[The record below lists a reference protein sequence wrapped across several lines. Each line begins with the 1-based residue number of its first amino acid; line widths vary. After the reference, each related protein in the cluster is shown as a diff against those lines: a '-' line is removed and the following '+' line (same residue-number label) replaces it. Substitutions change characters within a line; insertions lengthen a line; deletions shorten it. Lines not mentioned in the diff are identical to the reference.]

1 MSSQSESSRATL
13 ADMLLD
19 AGKRAFDPSSDQG
32 AREDALGEFRRLIDG
47 NGSWDLLPA
56 LNALIKPNVAPPQL
70 QPELMNVLTR
80 IPLRPDGVR
89 GTLEFVFSV
98 HPSSNSKASD
108 EAATQKRGANITQE
122 ALAVATRILTAPPT
136 SVPPETWF
144 AAIAPQVF
152 HLLDGLEGPELS
164 KAAAQIIMLGILGRR
179 QFGAPGTPGWAY
191 FAEPLLRSI
200 NPSRDRLLDDGMG
213 SNDASEV
220 IDFTRDKVLVT
231 ADGLHR
237 SLARLSI
244 LINSTPYPAQTRRLL
259 DPIIPQLWAI
269 SSWPEPNAQ
278 CQERFIKPA
287 SSLLHTFFRIAASC
301 TSDDVSTFFLNL
313 LGRWLTRASEH
324 AKAESEVVTQV
335 VEQSDSD
342 QRLEELLEVTVLH
355 KLLEKIPK
363 KLIGR
368 IEQVLELVCRI
379 LDPGT
384 LATQPDDI
392 VAVGLSLLNLILTS
406 PVFRKSNL
414 KPQGVQVLEQGLDS
428 LGKQDRPEV
437 STTARNLLFLL
448 QYRDAAD
455 EGERDA
461 FIPTNSQIEDRNTY
475 KLAISPALDIQ
486 AVLVLLSSL
495 LQDSEDFINLRV
507 IKVFTQLANKHPKA
521 TVKEIL
527 EHYLDP
533 EEAASTDLRLR
544 FGEALLQVVER
555 LGETFAGDVARQ
567 TVETLLSIAGRRG
580 YRPKTEARQVRA
592 TRLREMKKK
601 DAEEAWGGEV
611 PDLGDE
617 VPEDEKERNDILAQ
631 IVEGWESRRGS
642 EDVRM
647 RSSALSILAGG
658 IETNVSGVGAELVS
672 ASVDLCIN
680 VLTLEPE
687 IGKGI
692 LRRAAVMLVLSF
704 VRALDKA
711 KQTGRRI
718 GFGLTD
724 QSREDITRVLKYVV
738 VMDNDGLVQQHARDV
753 IESLDS
759 WKIASVLPPEGMGQ
773 QSTGLERLSGLT
785 LSPGHLGSSLQGTRT
800 RPRIEEI
807 E

>member
-1 MSSQSESSRATL
+1 
-13 ADMLLD
+13 MLLVGND
-19 AGKRAFDPSSDQG
+19 SPIPRDHPRADRGSG
-32 AREDALGEFRRLIDG
+32 A
-47 NGSWDLLPA
+47 S
-56 LNALIKPNVAPPQL
+56 
-70 QPELMNVLTR
+70 
-80 IPLRPDGVR
+80 
-89 GTLEFVFSV
+89 
-98 HPSSNSKASD
+98 
-108 EAATQKRGANITQE
+108 
-122 ALAVATRILTAPPT
+122 
-136 SVPPETWF
+136 
-144 AAIAPQVF
+144 
-152 HLLDGLEGPELS
+152 
-164 KAAAQIIMLGILGRR
+164 
-179 QFGAPGTPGWAY
+179 GWAY

-200 NPSRDRLLDDGMG
+200 NPSRGRVSGDSMG
-213 SNDASEV
+213 SDDSSEV

-231 ADGLHR
+231 SYDLNR
-237 SLARLSI
+237 SLARLST

-259 DPIIPQLWAI
+259 DPVLPQLWAI

-278 CQERFIKPA
+278 CKEKFSKPA
-287 SSLLHTFFRIAASC
+287 SLLLQTFFKIAASSSKLLVITKNLLYKGEYSEGSQKWHYHATASGDIEIVVPRPSNGSQIMDLDWSEAQRKSEAFVMLVAYSC

-313 LGRWLTRASEH
+313 LGRWLYRTSER
-324 AKAESEVVTQV
+324 AKAESKILTQV
-335 VEQSDSD
+335 ED
-342 QRLEELLEVTVLH
+342 QNDFQQTFEELLEGMILH

-363 KLIGR
+363 KLISR
-368 IEQVLELVCRI
+368 MEQVLELVCRI
-379 LDPGT
+379 LDPDT

-392 VAVGLSLLNLILTS
+392 VAVALSLLNLILTS
-406 PVFRKSNL
+406 QVFRKSNL
-414 KPQGVQVLEQGLDS
+414 KPQGLQVLEKSLDS
-428 LGKQDRPEV
+428 LGKQGRPEV

-455 EGERDA
+455 EGEKDA
-461 FIPTNSQIEDRNTY
+461 FIPTNKQIEDRNTY
-475 KLAISPALDIQ
+475 KLAISYITQADNPPPVRSEGLNLISSLVMKNSPALDIQ

-527 EHYLDP
+527 EHYLDR
-533 EEAASTDLRLR
+533 EEAVSTDVRLR
-544 FGEALLQVVER
+544 FGEALLQVIER
-555 LGETFAGDVARQ
+555 LGETFVGDVARQ

-580 YRPKTEARQVRA
+580 YRPKTEARQAREA
-592 TRLREMKKK
+592 KLQEMKKK
-601 DAEEAWGGEV
+601 QAEEAWEGEV

-617 VPEDEKERNDILAQ
+617 VPEHEKERNDILAQ

-647 RSSALSILAGG
+647 RSSALSILAVG

-687 IGKGI
+687 IEKGI

-704 VRALDKA
+704 VRALDQA

-724 QSREDITRVLKYVV
+724 QSRDDITRVLKYIVV
-738 VMDNDGLVQQHARDV
+738 TDNDGLVQQHAKDV
-753 IESLDS
+753 IESLDN
-759 WKIASVLPPEGMGQ
+759 WKVASVLPREGMGQ
-773 QSTGLERLSGLT
+773 QSTVLERLSGLN
-785 LSPGHLGSSLQGTRT
+785 LSPGNLGSSPQETEA